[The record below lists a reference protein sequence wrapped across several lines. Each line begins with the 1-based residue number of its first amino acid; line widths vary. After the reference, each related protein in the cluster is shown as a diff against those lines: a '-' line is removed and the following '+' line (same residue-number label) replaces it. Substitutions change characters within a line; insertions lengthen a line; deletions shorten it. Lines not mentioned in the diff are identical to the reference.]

1 MVHAGSWMLNWL
13 NARLDSGPWPLRP
26 WLALALVLRLGMCA
40 AYVLLD
46 ARGLVPL
53 ASATFDA
60 AGTDGYLQIARTLLD
75 HGVFGF
81 GPELPAHHR
90 PPLTSLLMLAAV
102 WDAEQWWQWWFA
114 LTSVMGVAVVWLG
127 ASLAQMLDWPAR
139 TRNLLVLALVLH
151 PYLVLPAR
159 TTTFLPVGIVV
170 AMLLLFAVARVQV
183 RATIWRAVAVGA
195 ALALCL
201 LTHASLLVLLPVAAL
216 AVWGASGRA
225 PHTRVRHLALALLT
239 TALLIAPWT
248 LRNAAT
254 FHRFIPIADGA
265 GYQYWKGE
273 ESAFANRDAGE
284 RTYSAHTGDSLR
296 VVHWGTESPRQDS
309 LLWALGLRHA
319 AADLPHLAQRVVIG
333 AAMFWAPWEAGWAKA
348 LVCALL
354 NLPLLILATI
364 LLIRRPPR
372 DTLDAFAVGM
382 VVLLW
387 AGFAFF
393 AANTTYFPLVLP
405 ALLLLVVRRL

>member
-1 MVHAGSWMLNWL
+1 MVHAGSWMPIWL
-13 NARLDSGPWPLRP
+13 NQWLDAGPWPLRP
-26 WLALALVLRLGMCA
+26 WLALALVLRLAACA
-40 AYVLLD
+40 VYMLFD

-53 ASATFDA
+53 AGATFDA

-90 PPLTSLLMLAAV
+90 PPLTSLLMLGAA
-102 WDAEQWWQWWFA
+102 WDAQQWWLWWFA

-127 ASLAQMLDWPAR
+127 ARIAQVLDWPAR
-139 TRNLLVLALVLH
+139 ARNLLVLALALH
-151 PYLVLPAR
+151 PYLILPAR

-170 AMLLLFAVARVQV
+170 VMLLLFAVARVQV
-183 RATIWRAVAVGA
+183 RATIWRSVAVGA

-201 LTHASLLVLLPVAAL
+201 LTHASLLVLVPVAVL
-216 AVWGASGRA
+216 AVWSPSR
-225 PHTRVRHLALALLT
+225 TRVHHLAVAMLT
-239 TALLIAPWT
+239 TALFVAPWT
-248 LRNAAT
+248 LRNAAA

-265 GYQYWKGE
+265 GFQYWKGE

-284 RTYSAHTGDSLR
+284 RAYLAHTGDSLC

-319 AADLPHLAQRVVIG
+319 AADLPHLAQRVSVG

-354 NLPLLILATI
+354 NLPLLVLASI
-364 LLIRRPPR
+364 LLVRRPPR
-372 DTLDAFAVGM
+372 DTLDTFAVGV
-382 VVLLW
+382 VVLTW

-405 ALLLLVVRRL
+405 ALLLLVTRRL